1 MRVKPTGY
9 HILVKVEEVEET
21 TESGIVIATKTEN
34 KREQGGHDAG
44 TVVAIGPT
52 AYDGYA
58 GCDGDTAQERAAMW
72 GFQVGDKV
80 QFERYNGKLLDLPGM
95 ENHRVIQD
103 SNIIAVIG
111 G

>member
-1 MRVKPTGY
+1 MKVEPTGY
-9 HILVKVEEVEET
+9 HILVKVDEVVET

-52 AYDGYA
+52 CYDGYA
-58 GCDGDTAQERAAMW
+58 GCEGDTAEERAAKW
-72 GFQVGDKV
+72 GVRVGDKV
-80 QFERYNGKLLDLPGM
+80 QFERYNGKLLESL
-95 ENHRVIQD
+95 ENHRIIQD